1 MNSSSILFLSVEKGK
16 VIIKPSYTKYEDNI
30 NTTNSFNLLYETD
43 YKDLNDDWEN
53 QNLNLK
59 NLIYDN
65 KKSKFSFIYVLKE
78 NCKDEIENIQNS
90 LINRFIKERFP
101 F

>member
-1 MNSSSILFLSVEKGK
+1 MFICRKGK
-16 VIIKPSYTKYEDNI
+16 SNYIKPSYTKYEDNI
-30 NTTNSFNLLYETD
+30 NSTHSFNLLFETD

-78 NCKDEIENIQNS
+78 NWKGEIENIQNS
-90 LINRFIKERFP
+90 LIDRFINERFP

>member
-1 MNSSSILFLSVEKGK
+1 M
-16 VIIKPSYTKYEDNI
+16 
-30 NTTNSFNLLYETD
+30 
-43 YKDLNDDWEN
+43 
-53 QNLNLK
+53 
-59 NLIYDN
+59 YDN